1 MSEEPRTVWRWLY
14 ALGAALLLGGGVWA
28 YAQFAPSFG
37 DAWPAWKAHGAER
50 VREALL
56 WLEFFGSITLSAL
69 ALLWFTALLFSLLL
83 AVTYLL
89 TRLLRW
95 IASRRSTHA
104 RLRRACSV
112 LLALLGRERWVG
124 TALNLAAS
132 AGALGA
138 LSLVSRLPLDDWDWG
153 IQAAITVAIELIVLG
168 VLFGE
173 GRVGWFSRR

>member
-1 MSEEPRTVWRWLY
+1 MLEEHRTVWRWLY

-28 YAQFAPSFG
+28 YAQFSPGLCAS
-37 DAWPAWKAHGAER
+37 WPAWKAHGAER
-50 VREALL
+50 AREALL

-83 AVTYLL
+83 AAIYLL
-89 TRLLRW
+89 TWLLHW
-95 IASRRSTHA
+95 MASRSSTRV
-104 RLRRACSV
+104 RLRRACGV

-124 TALNLAAS
+124 TVLNLAAS
-132 AGALGA
+132 AGALFA
-138 LSLVSRLPLDDWDWG
+138 LSLASRLPLDDWDWG
-153 IQAAITVAIELIVLG
+153 IQGAIAVAIELIVLG